1 MLYYYYLMKPTGI
14 EKRMKIQL
22 DLRRHCIQTA
32 TKRKYNQ
39 LISNYFKSNVST
51 PENTKILESEIS
63 LLKEALENL
72 DFAWLRSAF
81 PELRGGGPDDIV
93 ISTGTDD
100 KITITINGRTIHA
113 TN

>member
-1 MLYYYYLMKPTGI
+1 M
-14 EKRMKIQL
+14 EIQL
-22 DLRRHCIQTA
+22 DVRRHCIQTA

-39 LISNYFKSNVST
+39 LISNYFKSGESA

-72 DFAWLRSAF
+72 DFAWLRSTF

-93 ISTGTDD
+93 ISTGTDG

-113 TN
+113 TNQNYQLL

>member
-1 MLYYYYLMKPTGI
+1 
-14 EKRMKIQL
+14 MKIQL
-22 DLRRHCIQTA
+22 DVSRHCIQTA
-32 TKRKYNQ
+32 AKRKYNQ
-39 LISNYFKSNVST
+39 LISNYFKSDASA

-72 DFAWLRSAF
+72 DFAWLRSTF

-93 ISTGTDD
+93 VISAEADN

-113 TN
+113 TNQNYKIL

>member
-1 MLYYYYLMKPTGI
+1 
-14 EKRMKIQL
+14 MKIQL
-22 DLRRHCIQTA
+22 DVSRHCIQTA
-32 TKRKYNQ
+32 TKRKYTQ
-39 LISNYFKSNVST
+39 LISNYFKSDASA

-72 DFAWLRSAF
+72 DFAWLRSTV

-93 ISTGTDD
+93 ISTGTDN

-113 TN
+113 TH